1 MKDSIYDIIAGS
13 LLFAGLFLMI
23 GGLLLYM
30 GGTQLPTRGFIAA
43 GAVMVFGVFLYCQFR
58 EVDDEHLDDGQ

>member
-1 MKDSIYDIIAGS
+1 MKDSIYDIIAGL

-30 GGTQLPTRGFIAA
+30 CGTSLPTRGFIAA
-43 GAVMVFGVFLYCQFR
+43 GAVMDISVIVYAQFR
-58 EVDDEHLDDGQ
+58 ERKR